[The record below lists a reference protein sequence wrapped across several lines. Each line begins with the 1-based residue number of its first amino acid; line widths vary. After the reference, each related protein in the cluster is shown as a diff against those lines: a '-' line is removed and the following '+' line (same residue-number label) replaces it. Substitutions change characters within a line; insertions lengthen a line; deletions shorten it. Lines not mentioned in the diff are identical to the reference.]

1 MTDEPAYL
9 RPKPPYVRS
18 TINLLAWCVQI
29 QKGAARTTS
38 HTPGAVPLPS
48 TRQKETSTPATV
60 TTTDTIKITCFWNW
74 NPHGTWA
81 VGASIPLHLPALL
94 VNLVEFVRS
103 GQAEQIPCVAGYG
116 SQISIYGVRY
126 DPVRVLLGV
135 DYAVVPEIKGSKTAD
150 VDGLSHEAE
159 VKRKDAASERDQ
171 KSLVLEMSG
180 AFSWDVQVR
189 HQSRTTAEEESPD
202 WTPRLSCS
210 RPDPRSALSLGM
222 LHLALVHR
230 EPTHE
235 NDLIR
240 IHVTVERTSGN
251 PGDVRLNGELMPMPL
266 TVRPGGFTRA
276 DCLGLGL
283 SPVDHLSP
291 EQIQQGTE
299 TPQSEFSLDSSLVP
313 DSVGGGGF
321 KSRSRSTT
329 LRSFSSMDV
338 ASHQLPSRVLVRSK
352 RKTRGRSPAQEKSIG
367 SLIKRN
373 YIYFTSFLQEPDA
386 KWRQITETKG
396 VTVHHLNSIDPT
408 LLVYRAEAV
417 FVGVSLWDLWA
428 ILDNWGSRAVWDK
441 SYEKADLLEH
451 VNEMSELWHLVHRA
465 GKSTAARDAVPL
477 RTTYKSPDCIHIFGL
492 SVDDKV
498 LFPDLPASDEP
509 HSIRQTIA
517 LQGWSLEKL
526 SPNTVH
532 VTLIEQVDPR
542 GWSTKAAV
550 QQAMITAVSGL
561 GEHAIKIGAPP
572 AIVRLEGAQLS
583 HSQLITESRQLKV
596 TYESATAWTT
606 VSATMKSGSL
616 PAYLV
621 DGGESGV
628 STPAIDKGATRVMAI
643 EDKSQSIE
651 CNIRCDT
658 NKYWTSG
665 IDIVVDPPPRSV
677 TALHRHKLAESGGGL
692 WVTINHDK
700 TAVGSESVSLTLR
713 AKSGDDK
720 RDRFPLYVNGALV
733 RVDTEELGETEIQSM
748 KKQKRSKLTRRPL
761 DQPPALPVLRRQ
773 ATTSSVRDS
782 ETVDAPLGA
791 TPQLSPV
798 VASNVWSRF
807 SSPLTSIYSSA
818 AQSSKNLF
826 LAKPLSLAQNDLI
839 QKTPIDALGHAF
851 EQLLRIHVDRF
862 SETTSSDAQWQQI
875 SRGPAG
881 IVESKTLPFVSTDIP
896 VYRSSRII
904 QNFNADDISAVIGS
918 WSHRKVWDTKLMQST
933 TLQSYGEGV
942 TVDWMSSSM
951 AFPLRPRGFVVGNM
965 TVKGDDVG
973 TKSPLGSTSA
983 TPNASLTF
991 HVSTSSFDRTNLM
1004 KRADRFNPQGYTVGN
1019 VILEGWI
1026 LETLDPYSHD
1036 HYPVPSTRCMYVTAV
1051 DFGYLPLA
1059 ANNLANAALPQRLN
1073 SLEKLLRHNSYS
1085 LPLLKTPKDRV
1096 LVDKEMLH
1104 ARQQS
1109 SRGNYTVQRLST
1121 KSILLQSQCSID
1133 GSFECTIYMHPGSPS
1148 DTTSGTQFPQD
1159 WYQQEPL
1166 ETLELKDPIP
1176 STSPETDLGNS
1187 PPKRFGSRLL
1197 SATSGTLPRVSSPLS
1212 MNSSIKARRPI
1223 HASAATVCD
1232 LVFERSVGA
1241 SFEISLVCT
1250 ALDQENVEKP
1260 IILPLDVGL
1269 AKRPLDIHIE
1279 KAPAPV
1285 LRSAMNEN
1293 DVYSI
1298 RVSDPSTVGL
1308 SSGHPLGDKAED
1320 VSMMSDTGDTGT
1332 LPCVVRL
1339 ALKRR
1344 EVPGDHP
1351 FMMDGHPVEVRDIA
1365 HTPASPK
1372 PSAAEWP
1379 RLDRTTAHEEGRDCR
1394 VLACDVSLS
1403 GLDDGSASLKSGGAD
1418 QSTAPTELEP
1428 SANRILSDRVS
1439 PPPVKSPP
1447 MPARPVRMNSI
1458 YRYLVQPVNLNR
1470 FSWPI
1475 SGYPSPAVKPQDA
1488 SALPLDAPHE
1498 ESIQPVEANDTA
1510 TASISPISGSGS
1522 EIVVLPVPTPQPI
1535 LSTTM
1540 LLVLAIVLSFV
1551 LGAMSQRL
1559 LMHPEDFITVNPHP
1573 DLKLEDLRR
1582 LWQINV
1588 FGRHFILGL
1597 AV

>member
-1 MTDEPAYL
+1 MVNPRDAITISRTYEDSASLIEITTSLPRMTDEPAYL

-29 QKGAARTTS
+29 QKPAATTTT
-38 HTPGAVPLPS
+38 HTSGAVPLPS
-48 TRQKETSTPATV
+48 ERQRETSAAKS

-81 VGASIPLHLPALL
+81 VGASLPLHLPALL
-94 VNLVEFVRS
+94 INLVEFVRS

-135 DYAVVPEIKGSKTAD
+135 DYAVVPEMKGPAGANAN
-150 VDGLSHEAE
+150 VDTGIAGQ
-159 VKRKDAASERDQ
+159 VAMERDQ
-171 KSLVLEMSG
+171 KSVVLEMSG
-180 AFSWDVQVR
+180 KFSWDVQVR
-189 HQSRTTAEEESPD
+189 HQSKLATTTTEEGSPD
-202 WTPRLSCS
+202 WTSRLS
-210 RPDPRSALSLGM
+210 RPKDSPCALSSGM
-222 LHLALVHR
+222 LHLALAHR
-230 EPTHE
+230 EPKHE

-240 IHVTVERTSGN
+240 IHVTIERTSGN
-251 PGDVRLNGELMPMPL
+251 PGDVRLNGELMAVPL
-266 TVRPGGFTRA
+266 AARSGLAGTEG
-276 DCLGLGL
+276 LGLGL
-283 SPVDHLSP
+283 GPVDHLSP
-291 EQIQQGTE
+291 EQIQGSE

-338 ASHQLPSRVLVRSK
+338 ASHQLPSRVLVRST
-352 RKTRGRSPAQEKSIG
+352 RKGRGRSPAQEKSIG

-386 KWRQITETKG
+386 KWRQVTETKG

-451 VNEMSELWHLVHRA
+451 VNEMSELWHIVHRA
-465 GKSTAARDAVPL
+465 GKSTAARDAVLL
-477 RTTYKSPDCIHIFGL
+477 RTTYKSPDSIHIFGL
-492 SVDDKV
+492 SVDDKM

-509 HSIRQTIA
+509 HSIRQTIS

-526 SPNTVH
+526 SPTTVH

-542 GWSTKAAV
+542 GWSTKGAV
-550 QQAMITAVSGL
+550 QHAMITAVSGL

-572 AIVRLEGAQLS
+572 AIVRLEGAQLNY
-583 HSQLITESRQLKV
+583 SQLIAEARQLKI
-596 TYESATAWTT
+596 TYAPATAWTA
-606 VSATMKSGSL
+606 VSTSKKPGSL
-616 PAYLV
+616 PAHLV
-621 DGGESGV
+621 DGGGSGL
-628 STPAIDKGATRVMAI
+628 STPAIEQGEPRILAI
-643 EDKSQSIE
+643 EDKSHDIE
-651 CNIRCDT
+651 CNVRCDT

-700 TAVGSESVSLTLR
+700 AAIGTECVSLTLR

-733 RVDTEELGETEIQSM
+733 KVDTEEIGEAEIQSM

-761 DQPPALPVLRRQ
+761 DQPPALPILRRQ
-773 ATTSSVRDS
+773 ATSSSLQDS
-782 ETVDAPLGA
+782 GTVDAPHGA
-791 TPQLSPV
+791 AAPQLSPM

-826 LAKPLSLAQNDLI
+826 LAKPLSLAQTELT
-839 QKTPIDALGHAF
+839 QKSPIDALGHAF
-851 EQLLRIHVDRF
+851 EQLFRIHVDRF

-875 SRGPAG
+875 SKGPAG
-881 IVESKTLPFVSTDIP
+881 IVESKILPFVSNDIP

-904 QNFNADDISAVIGS
+904 QNFNADDISAVISS

-942 TVDWMSSSM
+942 TVDWMSQSM

-973 TKSPLGSTSA
+973 NKSPLSSTSA
-983 TPNASLTF
+983 TTNASLTF

-1051 DFGYLPLA
+1051 DFGYLPLS

-1096 LVDKEMLH
+1096 LVAKEMLH

-1109 SRGNYTVQRLST
+1109 SRGNYSIKRVADRP
-1121 KSILLQSQCSID
+1121 ILLQSQCSID
-1133 GSFECTIYMHPGSPS
+1133 GSYECTIYMPPS
-1148 DTTSGTQFPQD
+1148 SRPDTDGAQFPRD
-1159 WYQQEPL
+1159 WYQQEAL
-1166 ETLELKDPIP
+1166 ETQEMKDSKSKDPAV
-1176 STSPETDLGNS
+1176 STSPEMDFAIS
-1187 PPKRFGSRLL
+1187 PPKRFGNRLL
-1197 SATSGTLPRVSSPLS
+1197 SATSSSLPRVSSPLS
-1212 MNSSIKARRPI
+1212 INSSIKSRPSI
-1223 HASAATVCD
+1223 QTASPTVCQ
-1232 LVFERSVGA
+1232 LVFERSGGA
-1241 SFEISLVCT
+1241 SFDISLVCT
-1250 ALDQENVEKP
+1250 ILEKENAEKP
-1260 IILPLDVGL
+1260 IVLPPDLGRTRKL
-1269 AKRPLDIHIE
+1269 LDIHIE
-1279 KAPAPV
+1279 KSPAPV

-1298 RVSDPSTVGL
+1298 KVSDPSDNL
-1308 SSGHPLGDKAED
+1308 SSRHPLGERAEETSITSGKED
-1320 VSMMSDTGDTGT
+1320 AGT
-1332 LPCVVRL
+1332 LPYLVQL
-1339 ALKRR
+1339 TLKKR

-1351 FMMDGHPVEVRDIA
+1351 FMMDGHPVEVRDIGHA
-1365 HTPASPK
+1365 PASPK
-1372 PSAAEWP
+1372 SYMAEWP
-1379 RLDRTTAHEEGRDCR
+1379 RLDR
-1394 VLACDVSLS
+1394 
-1403 GLDDGSASLKSGGAD
+1403 
-1418 QSTAPTELEP
+1418 
-1428 SANRILSDRVS
+1428 
-1439 PPPVKSPP
+1439 
-1447 MPARPVRMNSI
+1447 
-1458 YRYLVQPVNLNR
+1458 
-1470 FSWPI
+1470 WPI
-1475 SGYPSPAVKPQDA
+1475 SGYPSPAIKPQDLPATELDVPQEATQPGETNDQAGA
-1488 SALPLDAPHE
+1488 SVSPLGGNDIVP
-1498 ESIQPVEANDTA
+1498 PEAT
-1510 TASISPISGSGS
+1510 S
-1522 EIVVLPVPTPQPI
+1522 EPL
-1535 LSTTM
+1535 LSTAM
-1540 LLVLAIVLSFV
+1540 LLMLAIILSFV
-1551 LGAMSQRL
+1551 LGFMSQRL
-1559 LMHPEDFITVNPHP
+1559 LMHPEDFITVNHP
-1573 DLKLEDLRR
+1573 DLKLEDVRR

-1588 FGRHFILGL
+1588 FGRHFILGV